1 MKAFTSS
8 FPAHT
13 SATSSWMVLWTC
25 WDTSYQNYYS
35 VGEKSLN
42 VPLGSLYYPAFD
54 HNEQDSIVVTTAA
67 KLNRKRPIDP
77 PPQPEQEAKISK
89 PSSKAASPAAPAVEP
104 APSASA
110 AAAPEFPPRPPGL
123 PADNADVPEP
133 MVPPAPK
140 GKGKGKERHGWM
152 LKCAQL
158 MQAYEDQNWG
168 ECNRLINEW
177 LGSSFVFCVLGFCCC
192 YLEVQTHMYVYSTL
206 RKGQIYSNPLLSF
219 FCKVL
224 WLCIH
229 AEPHVPEGQG
239 QGLVRGL
246 HGPLFFA
253 CVL

>member
-1 MKAFTSS
+1 MVCFFIYMFTSLIS
-8 FPAHT
+8 LREKLKALVG
-13 SATSSWMVLWTC
+13 ATFWKTPFQYDERTIYKSSWKDESFYILFSST
-25 WDTSYQNYYS
+25 YQRYFILDGSMNMLGHILPKLLQW
-35 VGEKSLN
+35 GEKSLN

-54 HNEQDSIVVTTAA
+54 HNEQDSIAVTTAA

-110 AAAPEFPPRPPGL
+110 AAAPQEFPPRPPGL

-168 ECNRLINEW
+168 ECNRLINE
-177 LGSSFVFCVLGFCCC
+177 
-192 YLEVQTHMYVYSTL
+192 
-206 RKGQIYSNPLLSF
+206 
-219 FCKVL
+219 
-224 WLCIH
+224 
-229 AEPHVPEGQG
+229 
-239 QGLVRGL
+239 
-246 HGPLFFA
+246 
-253 CVL
+253 